1 MTRRYR
7 GKPRRAGE
15 LGPELEDPFRQKVE
29 QLAKFY
35 GWLVYHTHDSRRS
48 VPGFPD
54 LVLVCGPRL
63 IFAELK
69 TQKGRITPDQQ
80 RWLDALT
87 AASVEVY
94 VWRPADN
101 DDVVATLTRHAA

>member
-1 MTRRYR
+1 MTVS
-7 GKPRRAGE
+7 RADYE
-15 LGPELEDPFRQKVE
+15 RQWAAGLTERAWQAQVE
-29 QLAKFY
+29 AIARTA